1 MNDYFSNTN
10 FKKTILMKYL
20 VLLLLGIVFSFSLSA
35 QKTFDLLTVS
45 GRYGFAQ
52 PYESVYSGQATEL
65 GSMVNLAAPI
75 QLTEKSMWFSSL
87 NYFYW
92 NVENDEKMP
101 ADISNPINIHGFII
115 RTGLIQKLSND
126 QEIQLLFAPRLMSD
140 LNNIGSGHFQFG
152 GLAMYKKKFSNEL
165 TMAFG
170 AMYNQE
176 LFGPYLV
183 PLIDLDWQISERW
196 SITGMIPIYSKIKY
210 KVNDKFDFGIAHF
223 GLITSYKLGAPENNG
238 DYIERSSI
246 DVTLYARHKISGN
259 LYVEGRFGQ
268 ALGRDYAQYAVD
280 QKISFGLP
288 LVSFGDNRTQK
299 NISFGGGLIAELRL
313 VYAVPIPG
321 N

>member
-1 MNDYFSNTN
+1 
-10 FKKTILMKYL
+10 MKYL
-20 VLLLLGIVFSFSLSA
+20 VLLALGIGLSFSLLA
-35 QKTFDLLTVS
+35 QKTFDLITVS
-45 GRYGFAQ
+45 GRYGFPQ
-52 PYESVYSGQATEL
+52 SYESVYTGKATEL

-75 QLTEKSMWFSSL
+75 QLTEKSMWFTSL

-92 NVENDEKMP
+92 NVDNDETMP
-101 ADISNPINIHGFII
+101 ADISNPINIHGFILRSGMI
-115 RTGLIQKLSND
+115 KKLAND
-126 QEIQLLFAPRLMSD
+126 GEIQLLFAPRLMSD
-140 LNNIGSGHFQFG
+140 LNHVNGDHFQFG
-152 GLAMYKKKFSNEL
+152 GLAMYKKKFNNTL

-183 PLIDLDWQISERW
+183 PLIDLDWQISEHW
-196 SITGMIPIYSKIKY
+196 SITGLVPIYSKIKY
-210 KVNDKFDFGIAHF
+210 KVNDNFDLGIAHF

-246 DVTLYARHKISGN
+246 DVTLYARHKISGD

-268 ALGRDYAQYAVD
+268 ALGRDYAQYAAD

-299 NISFGGGLIAELRL
+299 NISFSGGIIAELRL

-321 N
+321 S